1 MTKNRD
7 LNDGILFAD
16 LNFRNPTSKPPKP
29 PKQPKKRK
37 SRFRWLF
44 LIIIGGALFGGAMT
58 MVWYSYMR
66 GYDQASDEFAPHIAS
81 DDTPIK
87 IKPDEPGGMKIPHQN
102 RHVYDMVTSP
112 ENRERKIE
120 HLLPPPET
128 PLLTQSVE
136 EFPEDNVSQ
145 NLEQLREEANA
156 AERNI
161 ESIVKTQP
169 IIETQQQIE
178 IIPNITSEVMPPEI
192 VPSIPEIPEKKN
204 FDQKLAELIPQEKP
218 KIISSKESLIEKK
231 EIQLP
236 TPVAQ
241 PVVKTTPKVT
251 QINSGNVRLQL
262 GAVKTAQEAQKEI
275 GRLRKTYPDLF
286 KNCDLIAKNVDL
298 GPKGIFYRIQTTGI
312 PQSEAQKINEML
324 KKLKQACFIVKP

>member
-7 LNDGILFAD
+7 LNDGVLFAD
-16 LNFRNPTSKPPKP
+16 LNFRTPTSKPPKQSKP
-29 PKQPKKRK
+29 PKKRK
-37 SRFRWLF
+37 SRIRWFF

-58 MVWYSYMR
+58 MAWYSYMR
-66 GYDQASDEFAPHIAS
+66 GYDKASDEFAPHIAS
-81 DDTPIK
+81 DDAPIK
-87 IKPDEPGGMKIPHQN
+87 MKPDEPGGMKIPHQN

-128 PLLTQSVE
+128 PLIAQQAE
-136 EFPEDNVSQ
+136 EPDNDNASQ

-169 IIETQQQIE
+169 LPEPAPIQE
-178 IIPNITSEVMPPEI
+178 IIPEIETPAPLPVPPI
-192 VPSIPEIPEKKN
+192 VEKKS
-204 FDQKLAELIPQEKP
+204 FDEKLAEIMPQEKP
-218 KIISSKESLIEKK
+218 KIIESKPIIEKTD
-231 EIQLP
+231 IQAP
-236 TPVAQ
+236 IQTSP
-241 PVVKTTPKVT
+241 PIVKTPPKA
-251 QINSGNVRLQL
+251 IPANSGNVRLQL
-262 GAVKTAQEAQKEI
+262 GAVKTALEAQKEI
-275 GRLRKTYPDLF
+275 GRLRKAYPEIF

-298 GPKGIFYRIQTTGI
+298 GPKGIFYRIQTTGMS
-312 PQSEAQKINEML
+312 QAEAEKISDML

>member
-44 LIIIGGALFGGAMT
+44 LIIICGALFGGAMT

-81 DDTPIK
+81 DDAPIK
-87 IKPDEPGGMKIPHQN
+87 MKPDEPGGMKIPHQN

-128 PLLTQSVE
+128 PILAQSVE
-136 EFPEDNVSQ
+136 EPTEDNASQ

-169 IIETQQQIE
+169 IAEEPQQVIPDITPE
-178 IIPNITSEVMPPEI
+178 IIPSVL
-192 VPSIPEIPEKKN
+192 EKKS

-218 KIISSKESLIEKK
+218 KIIEPKEPLIEKK
-231 EIQLP
+231 EIQIP
-236 TPVAQ
+236 TSVVP
-241 PVVKTTPKVT
+241 PVVKTLPKTT
-251 QINSGNVRLQL
+251 QNPAGNVRLQL

-275 GRLRKTYPDLF
+275 GRLRKAYPDLF

-298 GPKGIFYRIQTTGI
+298 GPKGIFYRIQTTGM
-312 PQSEAQKINEML
+312 PQSEAEKINEML